1 MLKTLLEMF
10 PLSSE
15 LDPISV
21 DKGPPPRVLLKN
33 VAESIWD
40 SSYPES
46 ANSQTSSYKAVVKVN
61 NRITA
66 QDWFQDVR
74 HIEFDFEDDISK

>member
-1 MLKTLLEMF
+1 MF

-15 LDPISV
+15 PDPISV
-21 DKGPPPRVLLKN
+21 DKCPPPRVLLKN
-33 VAESIWD
+33 IAESIWD
-40 SSYPES
+40 SSYSDS
-46 ANSQTSSYKAVVKVN
+46 ANTQTSSYKAVVKVN

-74 HIEFDFEDDISK
+74 HIEFDFEEDIK